1 MARTAIHREE
11 LPLGLVV
18 EGFSEYYA
26 VPVLL
31 KTLNVRS
38 ATPAVFHGQADEM
51 NASALARRMLPVVRA
66 QLRKGIRKL
75 LIILDRESRPT
86 CAPSL
91 AETVRDEVVRR
102 LSEREVA
109 VRCTIAV
116 VCADRKL
123 ENWLLADPYGIAG
136 HKLIRDEVRKKQP
149 ENVDGTDG
157 KAELRRYF
165 VHGKFYVEG
174 QMTGSLAFHVRVEN
188 NIVLRRSRSLRKLVT
203 EAKP

>member
-1 MARTAIHREE
+1 MARTAIHKEE

-31 KTLNVRS
+31 ETLDVRI
-38 ATPAVFHGQADEM
+38 ATPAVFHGQSDEM
-51 NASALARRMLPVVRA
+51 NASALSRRMLPEVRA

-75 LIILDRESRPT
+75 LIILDRESRAT
-86 CAPSL
+86 CAPNL
-91 AETVRDEVVRR
+91 AATVQDEVVRR
-102 LSEREVA
+102 LSESAVA
-109 VRCTIAV
+109 VPCKIAV

-123 ENWLLADPYGIAG
+123 ENWLLADPHGIAG
-136 HKLIRDEVRKKQP
+136 HKLIRDQVRKKRP
-149 ENVDGTDG
+149 INVDGTDG
-157 KAELRRYF
+157 KAELGRYF

-174 QMTGSLAFHVRVEN
+174 QMTGSLASHVRVEN
-188 NIVLRRSRSLRKLVT
+188 STVLRRSRSLRKLVT

>member
-1 MARTAIHREE
+1 MARTTIHRREG
-11 LPLGLVV
+11 PLGLVV
-18 EGFSEYYA
+18 EGYSEYYA

-31 KTLNVRS
+31 KTLDVRI
-38 ATPAVFHGQADEM
+38 ATPAVFHGQSDQM
-51 NASALARRMLPVVRA
+51 NASALSRRMLPEVRA

-75 LIILDRESRPT
+75 LIILDRESRAT

-91 AETVRDEVVRR
+91 AARVRDEVLQR
-102 LSEREVA
+102 LSENAVA
-109 VRCTIAV
+109 VRCTIVV

-136 HKLIRDEVRKKQP
+136 HKLIRDEVRKKRP

-174 QMTGSLAFHVRVEN
+174 EMTGSLASHVRVEN